1 MYIEQDFKANQR
13 PLDSILP
20 FYISK
25 KKKSNK
31 SGKLLNQ
38 SVSLAYFCQWNT
50 KKNVY
55 SVNKTWQRE
64 HLKLQMFI

>member
-25 KKKSNK
+25 KK
-31 SGKLLNQ
+31 NQ
-38 SVSLAYFCQWNT
+38 TNPENS
-50 KKNVY
+50 
-55 SVNKTWQRE
+55 
-64 HLKLQMFI
+64 